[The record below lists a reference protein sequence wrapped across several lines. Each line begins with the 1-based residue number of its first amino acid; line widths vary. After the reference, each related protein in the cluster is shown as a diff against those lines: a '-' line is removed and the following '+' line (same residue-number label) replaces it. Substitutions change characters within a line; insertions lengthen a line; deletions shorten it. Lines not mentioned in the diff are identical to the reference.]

1 MNLAPFHR
9 LRCCLC
15 AVVALLAAGIPSLVA
30 ADISVTAEMSRPE
43 ISAGDMAELQI
54 KVTGAQ
60 QADVPQQIAVEGLQV
75 RLTGQSTQMQAQ
87 LVNGRLS
94 AVSSSIYSY
103 IVMPLRTGSFTIPG
117 VTVTADGR
125 QFRTASIRFAVVD
138 TRAAPAPAIQQTAP
152 VTPPPFPGLQPPQR
166 RTRQA
171 PPRIDE
177 SRLAFGEIS
186 CPKKAI
192 YAGEVAPVEIRYYF
206 DANCQVQ
213 VRGKVDFG
221 GEGIVAE
228 RFPDP
233 KESREERDGT
243 VYNVLTFRTLLSAVK
258 PGTIDVP
265 PAKLDCQVQVPGG
278 APPGFDDQIFSQLL
292 GGQSPFMQARDLQVK
307 TAPLHLEILPL
318 PKEGRP
324 ASFSGAVGQFDIDA
338 IVPNPKPA
346 PGDPA
351 TLSVKIGGKGNF
363 KGMGAPVLTEDD
375 GWRTYPPTDKF
386 DSSDELS
393 YSGVKSFD
401 FTLIAQEP
409 KKASPGA
416 EFSYFDPTTA
426 KYVTITTKPLPLQA
440 SPGAA
445 SNPVSTPES
454 SARSGEVKN
463 PFKPPG
469 ADRQEVKQGDPVPG
483 ISFRSWRTPLARGEF
498 VIATLAMLTAVAA
511 LTGILWY
518 RHVQAHGGSVRARR
532 RKRITELLEAVRS
545 ENLDATATLEAA
557 LGYLELAVPP
567 SEEREVLSSSL
578 TRRRDQLKYG
588 AGGTRPLAP
597 AERAEIFTALNGLAG
612 NVSRS

>member
-1 MNLAPFHR
+1 MNLSPLHR
-9 LRCCLC
+9 LQRRLC
-15 AVVALLAAGIPSLVA
+15 AVAALLAAGISTLAA

-43 ISAGDMAELQI
+43 ISAGEMAELQI
-54 KVTGAQ
+54 RVTGAQ
-60 QADVPQQIAVEGLQV
+60 QADVPQQISVEGLQV
-75 RLTGQSTQMQAQ
+75 RLTGQSTQVQM
-87 LVNGRLS
+87 VNFK
-94 AVSSSIYSY
+94 VSSSVVYSY
-103 IVMPLRTGSFTIPG
+103 IVMPLRTGNFTIPG

-125 QFRTASIRFAVVD
+125 QFRTAPIRFAVAD
-138 TRAAPAPAIQQTAP
+138 TRSAPVPAVQQPAP
-152 VTPPPFPGLQPPQR
+152 VNPPPFPGLQPPPRRPRSAPQR
-166 RTRQA
+166 V
-171 PPRIDE
+171 DE
-177 SRLAFGEIS
+177 SRLAFGEINCS
-186 CPKKAI
+186 KKTI
-192 YAGEVAPVEIRYYF
+192 YAGEVVPVEIRYYF
-206 DANCQVQ
+206 DANYQVQ
-213 VRGKVDFG
+213 VRGKLDFG
-221 GEGIVAE
+221 SEGIVAE

-258 PGTIDVP
+258 PGAIDVP

-278 APPGFDDQIFSQLL
+278 APPGFDDPIFGQLL

-338 IVPNPKPA
+338 IVANPKPA

-375 GWRTYPPTDKF
+375 GWRSYPPTDKF

-426 KYVTITTKPLPLQA
+426 KYVTLSTKPLPLQA
-440 SPGAA
+440 SPGTA
-445 SNPVSTPES
+445 SNPPVAPDATVGSGNSKEPSTAP
-454 SARSGEVKN
+454 A
-463 PFKPPG
+463 

-483 ISFRSWRTPLARGEF
+483 ITLRSWRTPLARSEF
-498 VIATLAMLTAVAA
+498 MIATLAMLVAA
-511 LTGILWY
+511 ASLAGILWY
-518 RHVQAHGGSVRARR
+518 RQLQAQGGSARARR
-532 RKRITELLEAVRS
+532 RKRISELLSAVRS
-545 ENLDATATLEAA
+545 ESLDATATFEAA
-557 LGYLELAVPP
+557 LGYLELAIPP
-567 SEEREVLSSSL
+567 SEGREAVVASL
-578 TRRRDQLKYG
+578 TQRRDQLKYG
-588 AGGTRPLAP
+588 AGGTRPLAS
-597 AERAEIFTALNGLAG
+597 AERAEILNALTGLSG
-612 NVSRS
+612 NASRS

>member
-1 MNLAPFHR
+1 MILSPLHR
-9 LRCCLC
+9 LRRRLC
-15 AVVALLAAGIPSLVA
+15 AVAALLAAGIASLGA
-30 ADISVTAEMSRPE
+30 SDISVTAEMSRPE
-43 ISAGDMAELQI
+43 INSGEMAELQI
-54 KVTGAQ
+54 RVTGAQ

-75 RLTGQSTQMQAQ
+75 RLSGQSTQVQM
-87 LVNGRLS
+87 VNFK
-94 AVSSSIYSY
+94 VSSSVVYSY

-125 QFRTASIRFAVVD
+125 QFRTAPLRFAVTD
-138 TRAAPAPAIQQTAP
+138 TRAAPPPAIQQP
-152 VTPPPFPGLQPPQR
+152 VQSSPPPFPGLQPPPR
-166 RTRQA
+166 RPRPA
-171 PPRIDE
+171 PQQVDE

-192 YAGEVAPVEIRYYF
+192 YAGEVVPVEIRYYF
-206 DANCQVQ
+206 DANYQVQ

-221 GEGIVAE
+221 GEGVVAE

-258 PGTIDVP
+258 PGMVDVP

-278 APPGFDDQIFSQLL
+278 APPGFDDPIFRQLM

-307 TAPLHLEILPL
+307 TAPLHLDILPL

-324 ASFSGAVGQFDIDA
+324 AHFSGAVGQFDIDA
-338 IVPNPKPA
+338 LVINPKPA

-363 KGMGAPVLTEDD
+363 KGMGAPVLTEDE
-375 GWRTYPPTDKF
+375 GWRSYPPTDKF

-401 FTLIAQEP
+401 FTLIAQNP
-409 KKASPGA
+409 KTSSPGA

-426 KYVTITTKPLPLQA
+426 KYVTLSTKPLPLQA

-445 SNPVSTPES
+445 SNPAVAPDAAAGS
-454 SARSGEVKN
+454 VN
-463 PFKPPG
+463 PMETSKAQG
-469 ADRQEVKQGDPVPG
+469 AAHLEVKQGDPVPG
-483 ISFRSWRTPLARGEF
+483 ITLRSWRTPLVRGEF
-498 VIATLAMLTAVAA
+498 LIATLAMLVAA
-511 LTGILWY
+511 ASLAGILRY
-518 RHVQAHGGSVRARR
+518 RQLQAQGGSARARR
-532 RKRITELLEAVRS
+532 RRRISELLAAVRS
-545 ENLDATATLEAA
+545 ERLDAAATFEAA

-567 SEEREVLSSSL
+567 SEQREVLIASL

-588 AGGTRPLAP
+588 AGGTRPLAS
-597 AERAEIFTALNGLAG
+597 AERAEILAALTGLTGTA
-612 NVSRS
+612 SRS